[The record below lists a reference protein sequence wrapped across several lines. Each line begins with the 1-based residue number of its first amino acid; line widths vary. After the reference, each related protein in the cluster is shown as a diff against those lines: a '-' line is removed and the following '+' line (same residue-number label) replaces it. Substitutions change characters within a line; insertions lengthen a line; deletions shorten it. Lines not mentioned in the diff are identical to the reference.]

1 MMRIALAI
9 ASIVVVADWGVVVV
23 DASCATATPKQFT
36 WSCGGICDEYIPC
49 LVFNASDCADCSVD
63 VDEEC
68 AYKCFTNFYFSDEQA
83 ALLIPYGSSYQSEEE
98 IDDREALGDAA
109 YDAQFD
115 AFSNDTEIYSWAT
128 NDDLDSIAAVEIKP
142 NISTL

>member
-23 DASCATATPKQFT
+23 DASCATATPKQLT
-36 WSCGGICDEYIPC
+36 WSCGGICDEFIPC

-68 AYKCFTNFYFSDEQA
+68 AYQCFTNFYIGGYA
-83 ALLIPYGSSYQSEEE
+83 VLLIPYGSSYQSEEE
-98 IDDREALGDAA
+98 IADREALGDAA

-115 AFSNDTEIYSWAT
+115 AFYDSTGDYSGAS
-128 NDDLDSIAAVEIKP
+128 NDDLDSTAAVEIKP
-142 NISTL
+142 NITTL